1 MDTVNMSNYKS
12 STGFDGAASEIDDEV
27 LQEVL
32 RRPLELI
39 DLEISLAFAAAAGC
53 RDVFKPFPPFLFGK
67 MEIANPKA
75 NPNQIAN
82 PSDNLTSIIRSFPSV
97 SEMRLS
103 ANEDELKTK
112 LAKSWLK
119 TPAGKSAQKLGD
131 DYFGKEVWQLPYD
144 VLRFILCTNR
154 PSLVFLSDDDD
165 KFLKLDNSH
174 SQIYQFAVVQ
184 DSHESRNNKHDVSTF
199 GFHGSKS
206 ENWYSILRYL
216 LEIILA
222 DVMNNNYKV
231 MQLIILVY

>member
-1 MDTVNMSNYKS
+1 MFEPLPHFLHKGRNIREPLDPVNTNH
-12 STGFDGAASEIDDEV
+12 
-27 LQEVL
+27 
-32 RRPLELI
+32 
-39 DLEISLAFAAAAGC
+39 
-53 RDVFKPFPPFLFGK
+53 
-67 MEIANPKA
+67 IANPNA
-75 NPNQIAN
+75 NITFENKDIVV
-82 PSDNLTSIIRSFPSV
+82 LKSILKSFPSA

-174 SQIYQFAVVQ
+174 LQIYQFAVVQ

-199 GFHGSKS
+199 GFHGSKT